1 MHLPKKRRSLS
12 DMKNII
18 LAFLITVMLS
28 SCTFRTKAFY
38 LEADSVAVAYIADR
52 HTAVK
57 INIDEET
64 LAFLRAESSLE
75 GQALFEDIFSYAP
88 ESYQLI
94 SDEDYMLRQNIFT
107 SLREI
112 SGSTDTLHAFSAFAG
127 DLRKTDFTATINKL
141 SSDFDDT
148 ALSRTVGKNTRV
160 FEYHLKNVISPGRSY
175 SENREFI
182 RRWTQQIMRKT

>member
-1 MHLPKKRRSLS
+1 MKK
-12 DMKNII
+12 II

-148 ALSRTVGKNTRV
+148 FDAPFSAELYNPELEPDELTDVEMERLKPKNDNAV
-160 FEYHLKNVISPGRSY
+160 
-175 SENREFI
+175 ENKE
-182 RRWTQQIMRKT
+182 RRCMY

>member
-1 MHLPKKRRSLS
+1 MKKALLF
-12 DMKNII
+12 IVTT
-18 LAFLITVMLS
+18 LLLS

-64 LAFLRAESSLE
+64 LAFLREEGSLE

-94 SDEDYMLRQNIFT
+94 SDED
-107 SLREI
+107 
-112 SGSTDTLHAFSAFAG
+112 
-127 DLRKTDFTATINKL
+127 
-141 SSDFDDT
+141 
-148 ALSRTVGKNTRV
+148 
-160 FEYHLKNVISPGRSY
+160 
-175 SENREFI
+175 
-182 RRWTQQIMRKT
+182 